1 MSLNIRINIRK
12 SLTGHM
18 IEIQSNLTTY
28 RCPCQSGQT
37 SRQAFSMDIH
47 MYVTMYFRQRMNE
60 HFQLLFAG
68 FCEPLVRGSKGYR
81 VPAYNVQCLPTLC
94 LHVDDADLSDI
105 T

>member
-1 MSLNIRINIRK
+1 
-12 SLTGHM
+12 
-18 IEIQSNLTTY
+18 
-28 RCPCQSGQT
+28 
-37 SRQAFSMDIH
+37 
-47 MYVTMYFRQRMNE
+47 MNE

>member
-1 MSLNIRINIRK
+1 MPLSIR
-12 SLTGHM
+12 TD
-18 IEIQSNLTTY
+18 IETSIFYGYTY
-28 RCPCQSGQT
+28 VC
-37 SRQAFSMDIH
+37 
-47 MYVTMYFRQRMNE
+47 MYFRQRMNE